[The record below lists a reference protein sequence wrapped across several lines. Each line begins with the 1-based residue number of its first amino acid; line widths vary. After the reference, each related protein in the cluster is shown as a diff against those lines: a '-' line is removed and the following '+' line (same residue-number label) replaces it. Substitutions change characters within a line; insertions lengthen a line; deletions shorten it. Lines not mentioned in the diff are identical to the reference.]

1 MGNDV
6 VSTRH
11 RTAEGYRYGP
21 IDVLEMTTV
30 GGRRLRLAAYQI
42 STKARTSSIPAIDI
56 PIATTAP
63 SGKRVVER
71 DEDGNTGMG
80 SELEM
85 EHTVGEAAERV
96 SATEVFVSE
105 VLVLGAVVV
114 EPDRLVMAL
123 VVLMFPWLS
132 VSGGKR
138 GPFNKVGGEEG
149 IL

>member
-1 MGNDV
+1 M
-6 VSTRH
+6 
-11 RTAEGYRYGP
+11 
-21 IDVLEMTTV
+21 
-30 GGRRLRLAAYQI
+30 
-42 STKARTSSIPAIDI
+42 
-56 PIATTAP
+56 ATTAP
-63 SGKRVVER
+63 SGKRDVARNESGDPAMG
-71 DEDGNTGMG
+71 DE
-80 SELEM
+80 LRI